1 MGTVRAWYGRRAR
14 KRFLEKELSVAGVLE
29 VLTTPGGLV
38 ALLQVTMIDLVL
50 AGDNAIVIGLAAA
63 GLAAEQRRR
72 AILIGVLCATL
83 LRIGFAVFTIELL
96 EIVGLLLAGGLL
108 LLWVCWKMWR
118 ELRRSRHAA
127 SADSAG
133 AARAAPKTLTQA
145 TWQIVIADV
154 SMSLDNVLA
163 VAGAARLDRLSRPRS
178 HPLRRGRYDL
188 SRLSRSTS
196 LLRCPVSVCTS
207 LIINEPR
214 NDGTVSLTQGLIA
227 RWPYSVGIDL
237 GALGATLS

>member
-1 MGTVRAWYGRRAR
+1 
-14 KRFLEKELSVAGVLE
+14 VAGVLE

-133 AARAAPKTLTQA
+133 AARAAPKTQTQA

-154 SMSLDNVLA
+154 SMSLDRNDGCSREPDRA
-163 VAGAARLDRLSRPRS
+163 AAGAARLDRLSRPRS